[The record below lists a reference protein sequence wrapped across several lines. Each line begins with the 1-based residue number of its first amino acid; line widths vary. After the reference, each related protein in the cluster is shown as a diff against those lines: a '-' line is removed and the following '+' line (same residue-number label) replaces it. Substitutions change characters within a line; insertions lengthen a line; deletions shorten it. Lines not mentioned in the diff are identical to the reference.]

1 VRGIAAA
8 VLVFEG
14 LVVLFATLVALD
26 LTDVDDG
33 TLWLVGGAV
42 SVACVV
48 AAGLLRRPWG
58 YAVGTALQ
66 VVVVATGLVVPVMFF
81 LGLLFA
87 GLWFVVLHLGRKVE
101 RLQRERAAEGP
112 GETPG

>member
-14 LVVLFATLVALD
+14 MVVFFATLVALD
-26 LTDVDDG
+26 LSDVDDG
-33 TLWLVGGAV
+33 TLWWVGGTV
-42 SVACVV
+42 SLACLV

-66 VVVVATGLVVPVMFF
+66 LLVVAAGLVVPVMFF

-87 GLWFVVLHLGRKVE
+87 GLWFFVLYLGRKVE
-101 RLQRERAAEGP
+101 RAQQERAAEGP
-112 GETPG
+112 GPTPG